1 MQYHQDSTPNS
12 NDEYD
17 SYHEQAYH
25 DFYSVTDTIQSD
37 TNQAQVADQGLD
49 TVINPVGD
57 GSCSAMKPTR
67 KLGTVGLCPT
77 DAVHLELNPVGDG
90 SCSARNCVS
99 LELNRTTSD
108 QTHRSQRDQEL
119 NSLQTQIT
127 ELNGKVDWLLSN
139 AKANTTTSSTHKLIP
154 VSLFKSFG
162 ERSYSPVALRPR
174 VKQYGTHIKCSCGNE
189 FYTSFPLESDPPRD
203 RCRSCGK
210 IHTQRV

>member
-25 DFYSVTDTIQSD
+25 DFCSVTDTIQSD
-37 TNQAQVADQGLD
+37 TNKAQVA
-49 TVINPVGD
+49 D
-57 GSCSAMKPTR
+57 GSCSAMEPTR

-174 VKQYGTHIKCSCGNE
+174 VNDTHIKCSCGNE